1 MAGMENI
8 QGDADAA
15 ASGRWAAAMAGGAG
29 RGPPGRTGQAGAGAG
44 GAQIAQ
50 QVASVNAIL
59 RNLDVALRFRVEEG
73 SNTVQVQVLDK
84 STGEVIRSI
93 PPEYFMKAA
102 AAAAASGTKG
112 LILDESV

>member
-1 MAGMENI
+1 MAGMENV

-15 ASGRWAAAMAGGAG
+15 ASGRWAAAMAVGAA
-29 RGPPGRTGQAGAGAG
+29 RGSPGRAEQADAGAD

-50 QVASVNAIL
+50 RIASVNGIL
-59 RNLDVALRFRVEEG
+59 RILDVGLRFRVDEG
-73 SNTVQVQVLDK
+73 ADVVRIQVVDK
-84 STGEVIRSI
+84 STGEAIRSI

-102 AAAAASGTKG
+102 AMAASGTKG